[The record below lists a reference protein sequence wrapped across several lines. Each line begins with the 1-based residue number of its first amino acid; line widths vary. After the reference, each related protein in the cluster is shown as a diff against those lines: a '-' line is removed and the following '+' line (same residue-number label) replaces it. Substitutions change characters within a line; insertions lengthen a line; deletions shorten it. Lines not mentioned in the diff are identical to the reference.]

1 VVRREKGLRDIPG
14 VADAGDGRQCFASAD
29 GVEERPMSKG
39 LRITLWVLS
48 SLAVVWTVSTLVGL
62 AGMRTMMSSGMM
74 RPGGTGETMPGMMG
88 DGMMMGMMLHM
99 ALTWI
104 IMLGLVGVFI
114 YLIVTARRVQRITDA

>member
-1 VVRREKGLRDIPG
+1 
-14 VADAGDGRQCFASAD
+14 
-29 GVEERPMSKG
+29 MSKG

-48 SLAVVWTVSTLVGL
+48 SLAVVWTVGTLVGL

-74 RPGGTGETMPGMMG
+74 RPGETGGTMHGMMG

-114 YLIVTARRVQRITDA
+114 YLIVTARRTQRTTGA